1 MFGRLAQLVRAP
13 ALQAGGRRFESY
25 IAHQTLLRL
34 LDESACNKFR
44 TWFNELEHD
53 GLIGSDHRSSTAD
66 RETSLTLTADSKSLA
81 NSLIENVSKVIV
93 GKSDTV
99 ELALVALICNG
110 HVLIEDV
117 PGVGK
122 TMLVRSIATSTGCDY
137 RRMQFTP
144 DLLPSDVTGA
154 SVFNQKTGNF
164 EFRPGPIMAQIVLA
178 DEINRA
184 TPKTQSALLEAMGEQ
199 QVTVEGTTRELP
211 SPFMVLAT
219 QNPIEYEGTF
229 PLPEA
234 QLDRFFMRVS
244 LGYPDAE
251 QEVAIMDRREH
262 LDPIDELKPVC
273 TPEDIAKLQ
282 AEADDVYIDAL
293 VKQYI
298 VEIANATRLHPEAAL
313 GVSPRASINL
323 MKGGKAYALLQER
336 DYVVPDDIK
345 AIAVA
350 TLAHR
355 VLLTPSARMR
365 EVTQE
370 TVIADVLNQVSVPG
384 ASVRR
389 S

>member
-1 MFGRLAQLVRAP
+1 MTLTVD
-13 ALQAGGRRFESY
+13 S
-25 IAHQTLLRL
+25 QTL
-34 LDESACNKFR
+34 
-44 TWFNELEHD
+44 
-53 GLIGSDHRSSTAD
+53 AD
-66 RETSLTLTADSKSLA
+66 L
-81 NSLIENVSKVIV
+81 LIENIGRVIV
-93 GKSDTV
+93 GKRETV
-99 ELALVALICNG
+99 ELALVALISGG

-144 DLLPSDVTGA
+144 DLLPSDVTGV
-154 SVFNQKTGNF
+154 SVFNQKTGDF

-199 QVTVEGTTRELP
+199 QVTVEGITRKLP
-211 SPFMVLAT
+211 NPFMVLAT

-234 QLDRFFMRVS
+234 QLDRFFMRIS

-251 QEVAIMDRREH
+251 QEVAIMERREH
-262 LDPIDELKPVC
+262 VDPIDELQPVC
-273 TPEDIAKLQ
+273 TPDDITNLQ
-282 AEADDVYIDAL
+282 ARADDVYIDVL

-298 VEIANATRLHPEAAL
+298 VELANTTRQHPEAAL

-323 MKGGKAYALLQER
+323 MKGGKALAMLHNR
-336 DYVVPDDIK
+336 DYVIPDDIK
-345 AIAVA
+345 AIATA

-355 VLLTPSARMR
+355 ILLTPSARMR

-370 TVIADVLNQVSVPG
+370 TVIADVLDQVSVPG

>member
-1 MFGRLAQLVRAP
+1 MTLTVD
-13 ALQAGGRRFESY
+13 S
-25 IAHQTLLRL
+25 QTL
-34 LDESACNKFR
+34 
-44 TWFNELEHD
+44 
-53 GLIGSDHRSSTAD
+53 AD
-66 RETSLTLTADSKSLA
+66 L
-81 NSLIENVSKVIV
+81 LIENIGRVIV
-93 GKSDTV
+93 GKRETV
-99 ELALVALICNG
+99 ELALVALISGG

-154 SVFNQKTGNF
+154 SVFNQKTGDF

-199 QVTVEGTTRELP
+199 QVTVEGITRKLP
-211 SPFMVLAT
+211 NPFMVLAT

-234 QLDRFFMRVS
+234 QLDRFFMRIS

-251 QEVAIMDRREH
+251 QEVAIMERREH
-262 LDPIDELKPVC
+262 VDPIDELQPVC
-273 TPEDIAKLQ
+273 TPDDITNLQ
-282 AEADDVYIDAL
+282 ARADDVYIDVL

-298 VEIANATRLHPEAAL
+298 VALANTTRQHPEAAL

-323 MKGGKAYALLQER
+323 MKGGKALAMLHNR
-336 DYVVPDDIK
+336 DYVIPDDIK
-345 AIAVA
+345 AIATA

-355 VLLTPSARMR
+355 ILLTPSARMR

-370 TVIADVLNQVSVPG
+370 TVIADVLDQVSVPG

>member
-1 MFGRLAQLVRAP
+1 M
-13 ALQAGGRRFESY
+13 
-25 IAHQTLLRL
+25 
-34 LDESACNKFR
+34 
-44 TWFNELEHD
+44 
-53 GLIGSDHRSSTAD
+53 
-66 RETSLTLTADSKSLA
+66 TLTADSKTLINA
-81 NSLIENVSKVIV
+81 LIENVSKVIV
-93 GKSDTV
+93 GKTETV
-99 ELALVALICNG
+99 ELALVALISNG

-122 TMLVRSIATSTGCDY
+122 TMLVRSLATSTGCDY

-154 SVFNQKTGNF
+154 SVFNQKIGNF

-211 SPFMVLAT
+211 NPFMVLAT
-219 QNPIEYEGTF
+219 QNPVEYEGTF

-234 QLDRFFMRVS
+234 QLDRFFMRIS
-244 LGYPDAE
+244 LGYPDVD
-251 QEVAIMDRREH
+251 QEVSIMDRREH
-262 LDPIDELKPVC
+262 TDPIDELEPVC
-273 TPEDIAKLQ
+273 KPEDIIRLQ
-282 AEADDVYIDAL
+282 NEADDVFIDVL
-293 VKQYI
+293 VKKYI
-298 VEIANATRLHPEAAL
+298 VDIANATRNHPEAAL

-323 MKGGKAYALLQER
+323 MKGGKAYALLHER

-345 AIAVA
+345 AITSSV
-350 TLAHR
+350 LAHR

-370 TVIADVLNQVSVPG
+370 TVIADVLNQIPVPG
-384 ASVRR
+384 ASVRGA
-389 S
+389 

>member
-1 MFGRLAQLVRAP
+1 MTFA
-13 ALQAGGRRFESY
+13 S
-25 IAHQTLLRL
+25 
-34 LDESACNKFR
+34 
-44 TWFNELEHD
+44 
-53 GLIGSDHRSSTAD
+53 
-66 RETSLTLTADSKSLA
+66 DSKTLV
-81 NSLIENVSKVIV
+81 NTLIENVSTVIV

-99 ELALVALICNG
+99 ELVLVALISNG

-154 SVFNQKTGNF
+154 SIFNQQTGDFN
-164 EFRPGPIMAQIVLA
+164 FRPGPIMAQIVLA

-199 QVTVEGTTRELP
+199 QVTVEGVTRQLP

-234 QLDRFFMRVS
+234 QLDRFFMRIS

-251 QEVAIMDRREH
+251 QEVAIMERREQG
-262 LDPIDELKPVC
+262 DPIDSLKAVC
-273 TPEDIAKLQ
+273 TPDDISKLQ
-282 AEADDVYIDAL
+282 LSAEEVFIDAL

-298 VEIANATRLHPEAAL
+298 VELSNATRLHPEAAL

-323 MKGGKAYALLQER
+323 MKGGKAYAMLQDR

-345 AIAVA
+345 AIAIP

-370 TVIADVLNQVSVPG
+370 TVVKDVLNQVSVPG
-384 ASVRR
+384 ARIRKS
-389 S
+389 

>member
-1 MFGRLAQLVRAP
+1 MTVP
-13 ALQAGGRRFESY
+13 V
-25 IAHQTLLRL
+25 
-34 LDESACNKFR
+34 
-44 TWFNELEHD
+44 
-53 GLIGSDHRSSTAD
+53 
-66 RETSLTLTADSKSLA
+66 DSKPLA
-81 NSLIENVSKVIV
+81 DTLIENIGKVIV
-93 GKSDTV
+93 GKNETV
-99 ELALVALICNG
+99 KLALVALISGG

-154 SVFNQKTGNF
+154 SVFNQKTGDF

-199 QVTVEGTTRELP
+199 QVTVEGTTRRLP

-234 QLDRFFMRVS
+234 QLDRFFMRIS
-244 LGYPDAE
+244 LGYPDSE
-251 QEVAIMDRREH
+251 QEVAIMERREH
-262 LDPIDELKPVC
+262 IDPIDELQPVC
-273 TPEDIAKLQ
+273 TPEDITSLQ
-282 AEADDVYIDAL
+282 ARANDVYIDTL

-298 VEIANATRLHPEAAL
+298 VELANATREHPEAAL
-313 GVSPRASINL
+313 GASPRASISL
-323 MKGGKAYALLQER
+323 MKGGKALAMLQNR
-336 DYVVPDDIK
+336 DYVIPDDIK
-345 AIAVA
+345 YIATA

-370 TVIADVLNQVSVPG
+370 TVVADVLNQVSVPG

>member
-1 MFGRLAQLVRAP
+1 M
-13 ALQAGGRRFESY
+13 
-25 IAHQTLLRL
+25 
-34 LDESACNKFR
+34 
-44 TWFNELEHD
+44 
-53 GLIGSDHRSSTAD
+53 
-66 RETSLTLTADSKSLA
+66 TLTVDSKTLV
-81 NSLIENVSKVIV
+81 NTLIENVSNVIV
-93 GKSDTV
+93 GKRDAV
-99 ELALVALICNG
+99 ELVLVALISNG
-110 HVLIEDV
+110 HVLIEGV

-154 SVFNQKTGNF
+154 SIFNQQTGEFN
-164 EFRPGPIMAQIVLA
+164 FRPGLIMAQIVLA

-199 QVTVEGTTRELP
+199 QVTVEGVTRQLP
-211 SPFMVLAT
+211 NPFMVMAT

-234 QLDRFFMRVS
+234 QLDRFFMRIS

-251 QEVAIMDRREH
+251 QEVAIMDRRENG
-262 LDPIDELKPVC
+262 DPIDSLKAVC
-273 TPEDIAKLQ
+273 TPDDISKLQ
-282 AEADDVYIDAL
+282 IAAEEVFIDAL

-298 VEIANATRLHPEAAL
+298 VELSNATRLHPEAAL

-323 MKGGKAYALLQER
+323 MKGGKAYAMLHDR

-345 AIAVA
+345 AIAIP

-370 TVIADVLNQVSVPG
+370 TVINDVLNQVSVPG
-384 ASVRR
+384 ASVRK

>member
-1 MFGRLAQLVRAP
+1 VTLTVD
-13 ALQAGGRRFESY
+13 S
-25 IAHQTLLRL
+25 QTL
-34 LDESACNKFR
+34 
-44 TWFNELEHD
+44 
-53 GLIGSDHRSSTAD
+53 AD
-66 RETSLTLTADSKSLA
+66 L
-81 NSLIENVSKVIV
+81 LIENIGRVIV
-93 GKSDTV
+93 GKRETV
-99 ELALVALICNG
+99 ELALVALISGG

-154 SVFNQKTGNF
+154 SVFNQKTGDF

-199 QVTVEGTTRELP
+199 QVTVEGITRKLP
-211 SPFMVLAT
+211 NPFMVLAT

-234 QLDRFFMRVS
+234 QLDRFFMRIS

-251 QEVAIMDRREH
+251 QEVAIMERREH
-262 LDPIDELKPVC
+262 VDPIDELQPVC
-273 TPEDIAKLQ
+273 TPDDITNLQ
-282 AEADDVYIDAL
+282 ARADDVYIDVL

-298 VEIANATRLHPEAAL
+298 VELANTTRQHPEAAL

-323 MKGGKAYALLQER
+323 MKGGKALAMLHNR
-336 DYVVPDDIK
+336 DYVIPDDIK
-345 AIAVA
+345 AIASA

-355 VLLTPSARMR
+355 ILLTPSARMR

-370 TVIADVLNQVSVPG
+370 TVIADVLDQVSVPG

>member
-1 MFGRLAQLVRAP
+1 MTLTVD
-13 ALQAGGRRFESY
+13 S
-25 IAHQTLLRL
+25 QTL
-34 LDESACNKFR
+34 
-44 TWFNELEHD
+44 
-53 GLIGSDHRSSTAD
+53 AD
-66 RETSLTLTADSKSLA
+66 L
-81 NSLIENVSKVIV
+81 LIENIGRVIV
-93 GKSDTV
+93 GKRETV
-99 ELALVALICNG
+99 ELALVALISGG

-144 DLLPSDVTGA
+144 DLLPSDVTGV
-154 SVFNQKTGNF
+154 SVFNQKTGDF

-199 QVTVEGTTRELP
+199 QVTVEGITRKLP
-211 SPFMVLAT
+211 NPFMVLAT

-234 QLDRFFMRVS
+234 QLDRFFMRIS

-251 QEVAIMDRREH
+251 QEVAIMERREH
-262 LDPIDELKPVC
+262 VDPIDELQPVC
-273 TPEDIAKLQ
+273 TPDDITNLQ
-282 AEADDVYIDAL
+282 ARADDVYIDVL

-298 VEIANATRLHPEAAL
+298 VELANTTRQHPEAAL

-323 MKGGKAYALLQER
+323 MKGGKALAMLHNR
-336 DYVVPDDIK
+336 DYVIPDDIK
-345 AIAVA
+345 AIATA

-355 VLLTPSARMR
+355 ILLTPSARMR
-365 EVTQE
+365 DVTQE
-370 TVIADVLNQVSVPG
+370 TVIADVLDQVSVPG